1 MTNKATTAKTNK
13 IKVLYQNLN
22 GTWYAFATLG
32 DNVFFGKVPLQMS
45 PSDKKDYEKEITQS
59 LKGRKPQTKVA

>member
-1 MTNKATTAKTNK
+1 MTKKASEKLTK
-13 IKVLYQNLN
+13 IKVLYQNLS

-45 PSDKKDYEKEITQS
+45 ADDRKDYEKDIAEK
-59 LKGRKPQTKVA
+59 LKTRKSGSKTA